1 MFNSFDF
8 IIIIILGFIFLYGFY
23 KGIISITVPII
34 AIIITF
40 IIAPLIYNNLSKI
53 FNHSVI
59 LKIISFIASYSI
71 IRIILSKVE
80 DSIKKLLKIIFLG
93 WVDRLLG
100 AIVLT
105 LVACIIIAFIS
116 SIITILPTEIL
127 KPEYLNLIQN
137 SKILNLIYDFF
148 NINLYIK
155 EFYINNI
162 SK

>member
-53 FNHSVI
+53 FNHSAI

-93 WVDRLLG
+93 WIDRLLG

-127 KPEYLNLIQN
+127 KPEYSNLIQN
-137 SKILNLIYDFF
+137 SKILNLIYKYL
-148 NINLYIK
+148 NANLYIEK
-155 EFYINNI
+155 FYFDFI
-162 SK
+162 

>member
-53 FNHSVI
+53 FNHSAI

-93 WVDRLLG
+93 WIDRLLG

-116 SIITILPTEIL
+116 SIIIILPPEIL
-127 KPEYLNLIQN
+127 KPEYSNLIQN
-137 SKILNLIYDFF
+137 SKILNLIYKYLNANIYIEKFYFDF
-148 NINLYIK
+148 I
-155 EFYINNI
+155 
-162 SK
+162 

>member
-53 FNHSVI
+53 FNHSAI

-116 SIITILPTEIL
+116 SIIIILPTEIL
-127 KPEYLNLIQN
+127 KPEYSNLIQN
-137 SKILNLIYDFF
+137 SKILNLIYKYL
-148 NINLYIK
+148 NANLYIEK
-155 EFYINNI
+155 FYFDFI
-162 SK
+162 

>member
-127 KPEYLNLIQN
+127 KPEYSNLIQN

>member
-8 IIIIILGFIFLYGFY
+8 IIIIILGFIFLNGFY

-93 WVDRLLG
+93 WIDRLIG

-105 LVACIIIAFIS
+105 LVVCIIIAFIS
-116 SIITILPTEIL
+116 SIITILPAEIL
-127 KPEYLNLIQN
+127 KPEYSNLIQN
-137 SKILNLIYDFF
+137 SKILNLIYKFL
-148 NINLYIK
+148 NSNLYIEK
-155 EFYINNI
+155 FYFDFV
-162 SK
+162 

>member
-93 WVDRLLG
+93 WIDRLLG
-100 AIVLT
+100 AVVLT

-127 KPEYLNLIQN
+127 KPEYSNLIQN
-137 SKILNLIYDFF
+137 SKILNLIYKYL
-148 NINLYIK
+148 NANLYIEK
-155 EFYINNI
+155 FYFDFI
-162 SK
+162 